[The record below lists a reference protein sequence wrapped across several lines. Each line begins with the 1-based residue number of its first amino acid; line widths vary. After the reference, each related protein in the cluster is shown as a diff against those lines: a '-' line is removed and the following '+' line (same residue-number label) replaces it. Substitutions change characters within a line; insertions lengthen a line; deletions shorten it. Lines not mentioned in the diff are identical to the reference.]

1 MWVWFLAGFLCFFS
15 INSYADNTPS
25 TQLNEVEVIGKLD
38 QARNSIVPSLGAT
51 NYNIGQVQIEDQSQ
65 GGNASFNQVV
75 LRAPGVVQ
83 DSFGQLHVR
92 GEHANLQYRI
102 NDVQLPEGISGFGQ
116 ELDSRFVDNV
126 SLINGSLPA
135 QYGFRTA
142 GVVDIHTKSGVF
154 NQGGDLSMY
163 GGSYNTVNP
172 SFTYGG
178 TNLKKDVNYYVTAS
192 YLEDDLGIEDPTGGH
207 NPIHDQTQQGKAF
220 AYVSKIIDDTS
231 RVSVMLSG
239 SHGNFQVP
247 DNPGQAG
254 VYTLNGSSTYDS
266 SNLNERQTEQNYY
279 GILTYQK
286 SVDNLNYQISVFNR
300 DSEVL
305 FVPDIHGDLI
315 FNGTASHVDNSIIT
329 NGLEMDASY
338 VLNDQHTLRAGSM
351 FTISEAQNENTSYTF
366 PADGS
371 GNATSDVPFKI
382 VDNHRKQGQLYG
394 VYLQDEWKP
403 IEPLTI
409 NYGGRFDQS
418 YQYLNEYQFSPRVNA
433 VYEVNKNTTVHAG
446 YSRYFT
452 PPPLELVQNPN
463 IHIYDNTTNY
473 FPVQLNDPVKA
484 ERAHYFDAGVTHNF
498 LPELHVGLDGYYKL
512 AKNQLDDGQF
522 GQAVITTPFNYAKGR
537 VYGTELTANYKKGGF
552 SAYCNIAFSRAVGKR
567 WSSEQFHFTQ
577 ADYDYVYN
585 HWINLDHDSTL
596 SGSAGVS
603 YSLYNSTLYAD
614 VLYGSGLRKSVT
626 TPNDKHVGGHNP
638 VNIGI
643 EHTFKMNEK
652 YDLKVRFDVVN
663 LFDEVYQLRNGTGV
677 GVGAPQYGE
686 RRGFYGGMSL
696 DF

>member
-1 MWVWFLAGFLCFFS
+1 MWKWFLAGFLCFFS
-15 INSYADNTPS
+15 INSQADSMSS

-38 QARNSIVPSLGAT
+38 KARNSIVPSLGAT
-51 NYNIGQVQIEDQSQ
+51 EYNIGHEQIENESQ
-65 GGNASFNQVV
+65 GSNASFNQVM

-102 NDVQLPEGISGFGQ
+102 NDVLLPEGITGFGQ
-116 ELDSRFVDNV
+116 ELDSRFLDNV

-142 GVVDIHTKSGVF
+142 GIVDIHTKSGVF
-154 NQGGDLSMY
+154 NQGGNVSMY

-178 TNLKKDVNYYVTAS
+178 SNSKKDINYYTTAS
-192 YLEDDLGIEDPTGGH
+192 YLEDDIGIENPTGSH

-220 AYVSKIIDDTS
+220 AYASKVIDDTS
-231 RVSVMLSG
+231 RVSVMLGG

-247 DNPGQAG
+247 NNPGQAG
-254 VYTLNGSSTYDS
+254 AFTLHGASTFDS

-279 GILTYQK
+279 AIVTYQK
-286 SVDNLNYQISVFNR
+286 SVGDLNYQISVFNR

-305 FVPDIHGDLI
+305 FVPDVNGDLI

-329 NGLEMDASY
+329 NGIEMDASY
-338 VLNDQHTLRAGSM
+338 ALNDHHTLRAGSM
-351 FTISEAQNENTSYTF
+351 FTISDAQNENTSYVF
-366 PADGS
+366 PADSS
-371 GNATSDVPFKI
+371 GNQTSDDPFKI

-394 VYLQDEWKP
+394 IYLQDETVFDR
-403 IEPLTI
+403 LTI
-409 NYGGRFDQS
+409 NWGGRFDQS
-418 YQYLNEYQFSPRVNA
+418 YQYFNEYQFSPRINA
-433 VYEVNKNTTVHAG
+433 VYEVNQNTKVHAG

-463 IHIYDNTTNY
+463 IHIYDNTTN
-473 FPVQLNDPVKA
+473 FFGVTQNDPVKS
-484 ERAHYFDAGVTHNF
+484 ERANYFDAGLTHNF
-498 LPELHVGLDGYYKL
+498 LPELQVGLDGYYKT
-512 AKNQLDDGQF
+512 ARNQLDDGQF
-522 GQAVITTPFNYAKGR
+522 GQAVITTPFNYAYGK
-537 VYGTELTANYKKGGF
+537 VYGGEFTANYKRGGF
-552 SAYCNIAFSRAVGKR
+552 SAYSNISLTRAQGKR
-567 WSSEQFHFTQ
+567 WSSEQFHFTPDDL
-577 ADYDYVYN
+577 AYVN
-585 HWINLDHDSTL
+585 THWISLDHESTL
-596 SGSAGVS
+596 SGSAGAS
-603 YSLYNSTLYAD
+603 YTLYDTTVYAD

-626 TPNDKHVGGHNP
+626 YPNDKHVGGHNP

-643 EHTFKMNEK
+643 EHTFKLNK
-652 YDLKVRFDVVN
+652 RYDLKVRFDVVN